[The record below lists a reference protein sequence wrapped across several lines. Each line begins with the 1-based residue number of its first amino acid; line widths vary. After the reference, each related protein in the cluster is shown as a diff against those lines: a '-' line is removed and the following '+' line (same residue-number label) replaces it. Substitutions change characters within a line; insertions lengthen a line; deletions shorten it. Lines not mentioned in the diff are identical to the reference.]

1 LENGSL
7 YILIGIGVALVIL
20 NSIASYVILHTHFEV
35 KERRTYQLI
44 FVWVL
49 PFLGAIFAILI
60 NREVVFSILIN
71 REDYFADRR
80 LNKVG
85 NNSNI
90 TTRIH
95 TISAIP
101 RILKKWL
108 QLVCELINHNP
119 GNCYETLPTFE
130 S

>member
-49 PFLGAIFAILI
+49 PFLGAIFA
-60 NREVVFSILIN
+60 ILIN